1 MKRDKFQKKRSF
13 FQTMTTNI
21 LYSPEMRVIFLISV
35 SVGILIAVA
44 GIGYLALSIF
54 YGNARDYITVIDS
67 LIAGILVM
75 AAIVFC
81 ISCVLFVWN
90 YFQGIRWYL
99 RALIHSRYFPPTEEE
114 LQDHQIQT
122 REDFLNCLERN
133 LCYGIRVYETEN
145 EGKTSVEAHLCF
157 IRLNHVDMDKLREL
171 YWKLAEKESG
181 ELFDRSMLNLVESQ
195 YQIAKEMLPPEEL
208 AGYENILKENRK
220 MIAAWARETQERK
233 AVVWCGIC
241 PIVDK
246 VSPDGRIIGS
256 SSNFLT
262 TGELLS
268 MAALREAFAIQFSVY
283 GSFD

>member
-1 MKRDKFQKKRSF
+1 MKRDMFQKKRSF

-21 LYSPEMRVIFLISV
+21 LYSPEMRVIFLISM

-81 ISCVLFVWN
+81 ISCVLLVWN

-99 RALIHSRYFPPTEEE
+99 RALIYSRYFPPTEEE
-114 LQDHQIQT
+114 LQDHQIRT
-122 REDFLNCLERN
+122 REDLLDCIERN
-133 LCYGIRVYETEN
+133 LCYGIRVYKKEN
-145 EGKTSVEAHLCF
+145 EGKTSAEARLCF
-157 IRLNHVDMDKLREL
+157 IRFNPVDMDNLRDL
-171 YWKLAEKESG
+171 YWKLAERENGK
-181 ELFDRSMLNLVESQ
+181 LFDRSMLNLVESQ

-220 MIAAWARETQERK
+220 AIAAWAQKTKTRK
-233 AVVWCGIC
+233 VVVWCGIC

-246 VSPDGRIIGS
+246 ISTDGRIIGS
-256 SSNFLT
+256 SRNYLT

-268 MAALREAFAIQFSVY
+268 MAVLREAFAIQFSVH
-283 GSFD
+283 GNFD